1 MKQGPC
7 SHIYKLERT
16 LLTSKNN
23 TCQALSIAQDE
34 PSKNGSGSSNPTLK
48 CSESGDAGDHHS
60 GGIPG
65 TLVGWG
71 DDLVT
76 DRGAWLLSNPHMQW
90 DKQSLPT
97 WALFTSRECLKQ
109 VCVSSVP
116 QRDSLHGNNIRGVF
130 LSFPEAKQKE
140 LHPLQFYETDA
151 RTGNEGSERLS
162 NFPAVTELGGKAEI
176 PEPMSD
182 CLITQLSG
190 REDKFSGETLVQI
203 QPPCKQELISLE
215 IRVMKMSSQRAVQ

>member
-109 VCVSSVP
+109 VCVSSIP

-140 LHPLQFYETDA
+140 LHPLQFYETCQN
-151 RTGNEGSERLS
+151 GERRIRE
-162 NFPAVTELGGKAEI
+162 VE
-176 PEPMSD
+176 
-182 CLITQLSG
+182 QLSC
-190 REDKFSGETLVQI
+190 SH
-203 QPPCKQELISLE
+203 
-215 IRVMKMSSQRAVQ
+215 RAGWKSRDSRAYVRLLNNPALRT

>member
-23 TCQALSIAQDE
+23 TCQALSIAQGE
-34 PSKNGSGSSNPTLK
+34 PSKSGSGSPNPTLK

-90 DKQSLPT
+90 DKQSPPT
-97 WALFTSRECLKQ
+97 WPCSLQGNAWSRRVFQ
-109 VCVSSVP
+109 FPSVTA
-116 QRDSLHGNNIRGVF
+116 SM
-130 LSFPEAKQKE
+130 
-140 LHPLQFYETDA
+140 
-151 RTGNEGSERLS
+151 
-162 NFPAVTELGGKAEI
+162 EI
-176 PEPMSD
+176 
-182 CLITQLSG
+182 T
-190 REDKFSGETLVQI
+190 SGEFFSPSLRQSKKNYT
-203 QPPCKQELISLE
+203 PCSSMKQMPEGGTKDQRGWATFLQSQSWMEKQGFQSLW
-215 IRVMKMSSQRAVQ
+215 QTA

>member
-1 MKQGPC
+1 MLAALHQITPPEYMKQDPC
-7 SHIYKLERT
+7 PHISKLKRT

-23 TCQALSIAQDE
+23 TCQALSIAQGE
-34 PSKNGSGSSNPTLK
+34 PSKNGSESPNPTLK
-48 CSESGDAGDHHS
+48 CSESGGAGDHS

-65 TLVGWG
+65 TPVGWG
-71 DDLVT
+71 DDLIP

-97 WALFTSRECLKQ
+97 WAWFTSRECLKQ
-109 VCVSSVP
+109 ACVSSIP

-151 RTGNEGSERLS
+151 RMGH
-162 NFPAVTELGGKAEI
+162 
-176 PEPMSD
+176 
-182 CLITQLSG
+182 
-190 REDKFSGETLVQI
+190 
-203 QPPCKQELISLE
+203 
-215 IRVMKMSSQRAVQ
+215 